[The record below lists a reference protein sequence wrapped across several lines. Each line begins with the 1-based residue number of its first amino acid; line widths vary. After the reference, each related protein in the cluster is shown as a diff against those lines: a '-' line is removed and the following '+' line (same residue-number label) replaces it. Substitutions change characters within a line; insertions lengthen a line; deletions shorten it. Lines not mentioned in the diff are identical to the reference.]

1 MIEIMKKVLICAQKG
16 GVGKST
22 ISDELAFSFE
32 RSGIPMAFLDL
43 DVQGGTIH
51 KTNRDE
57 SAEVAVIDTPGMLS
71 PQLGEWLAEADVIVV
86 PMRTTSRDIEPLW
99 RMKTA
104 VEAAGK
110 SDRVIY
116 VINGWTRFKA
126 SADFLPWFRGA
137 CGEDV
142 PLFRLPQS
150 EMFVQAGA
158 AGRSVV
164 GYGRKRTPAGEAVL
178 ELCDAVRE
186 MVGFAPEDR

>member
-1 MIEIMKKVLICAQKG
+1 MTKILVCAQKG

-22 ISDELAFSFE
+22 ISDEIAFSFE
-32 RSGIPMAFLDL
+32 RSGIPTAFLDL

-51 KTNRDE
+51 KTDRNAD
-57 SAEVAVIDTPGMLS
+57 AEVAIIDTPGMLS
-71 PQLGEWLAEADVIVV
+71 PQLGDWLAEADVIVI

-110 SDRVIY
+110 ADRVIY

-150 EMFVQAGA
+150 EMYVQAAA

-164 GYGRKRTPAGEAVL
+164 GYGRKMTPAAQATL
-178 ELCDAVRE
+178 ELCNAVRE
-186 MVGFAPEDR
+186 MAGFAPEER